1 MSGNTTKH
9 LTQSGSDSTNFLS
22 VTQKITLPRD
32 TAASDLKPRDKP
44 THQYMGL
51 LFLLVGQNENCKEVA
66 ATARSRVHR
75 DISCI

>member
-9 LTQSGSDSTNFLS
+9 LSQSGSDSTNFLS

-32 TAASDLKPRDKP
+32 AVASELKLRDKP
-44 THQYMGL
+44 THQYVGP
-51 LFLLVGQNENCKEVA
+51 LFLLVGRNENCQEVA
-66 ATARSRVHR
+66 ATAHSNVHR